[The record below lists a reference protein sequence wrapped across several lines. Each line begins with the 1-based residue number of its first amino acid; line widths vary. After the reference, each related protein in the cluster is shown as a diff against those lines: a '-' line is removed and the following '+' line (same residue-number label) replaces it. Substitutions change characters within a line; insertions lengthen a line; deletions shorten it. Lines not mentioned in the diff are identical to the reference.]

1 MSKNEDIMKRAV
13 IAGASHAI
21 RYKEEHPS
29 DSEQDVLKHVMK
41 NLRTI
46 IEEIDKE

>member
-1 MSKNEDIMKRAV
+1 MSKNEEIIKRAV

-21 RYKEEHPS
+21 RYKEQHPS
-29 DSEQDVLKHVMK
+29 ESEQDVLKQVMR

-46 IEEIDKE
+46 IEEIGNK

>member
-1 MSKNEDIMKRAV
+1 MAKNEEIIKRAV

-21 RYKEEHPS
+21 RYKEQHPS
-29 DSEQDVLKHVMK
+29 ESEQDVLKQVMR

-46 IEEIDKE
+46 IEEIGRE

>member
-1 MSKNEDIMKRAV
+1 MSKNEEIIKRAV

-29 DSEQDVLKHVMK
+29 ESEQDVLKQVMR

-46 IEEIDKE
+46 IEEIGRE

>member
-1 MSKNEDIMKRAV
+1 MSKEDMIKRAV

-21 RYKEEHPS
+21 RYKEQHPS
-29 DSEQDVLKHVMK
+29 ESEQNVLKHVMQ

-46 IEEIDKE
+46 IEEIDRE